1 MSFRDVVRALI
12 RRWLVLVVVAV
23 LALAGALVVVKP
35 GVVYRSTAVIRIKP
49 PETKQDPNGLT
60 DFRPSLAIIGAAV
73 VTMLKSQSGLAE
85 LRRAGV
91 SGAYDLAPRNTGTTK
106 TEAYV
111 VPTVEVS
118 VRGTDP
124 KETDR
129 EVGIVI
135 EHFDQHLKALQD
147 GLAVP
152 VPKDR
157 YITSDELVPATAL
170 PVQGVKSRGLFGV
183 AALATVVGV
192 AAALWVE
199 EYARRRRIRPEAG
212 PETAPPGI
220 GAARGVV
227 T

>member
-1 MSFRDVVRALI
+1 MSFRNVVRALM
-12 RRWLVLVVVAV
+12 RRWLVLAIAAV

-35 GVVYRSTAVIRIKP
+35 GVVYRSTAVVRVKP
-49 PETKQDPNGLT
+49 PETPQDPTGLT

-73 VTMLKSQSGLAE
+73 VTVLKSDSGAVE

-91 SGAYDLAPRNTGTTK
+91 TGLYDLAPRNTGTTK

-129 EVGIVI
+129 EVGVVI
-135 EHFDQHLKALQD
+135 QHFADHLRELQD
-147 GLAVP
+147 HLNVP
-152 VPKDR
+152 RQR

-183 AALATVVGV
+183 AALATVGGV
-192 AAALWVE
+192 AVALWVE
-199 EYARRRRIRPEAG
+199 EYARRRRLVRPDRAVRHR
-212 PETAPPGI
+212 
-220 GAARGVV
+220 AARRGVG

>member
-1 MSFRDVVRALI
+1 MVLALA
-12 RRWLVLVVVAV
+12 AV
-23 LALAGALVVVKP
+23 LAVAGALVVVKP
-35 GVVYRSTAVIRIKP
+35 GVVYRSTAVVRVKP
-49 PETKQDPNGLT
+49 PETRQDPTGMT

-73 VTMLKSQSGLAE
+73 VTMLKSDSGAAE

-91 SGAYDLAPRNTGTTK
+91 RGDYDLVPRNTGTTK

-129 EVGIVI
+129 EVGVVI
-135 EHFDQHLKALQD
+135 QHFDDHLRALQD
-147 GLAVP
+147 SLHVP
-152 VPKDR
+152 AQR

-183 AALATVVGV
+183 AALTTVVGV
-192 AAALWVE
+192 AVALWVE
-199 EYARRRRIRPEAG
+199 EAARRRKVLAADRYEREAVG
-212 PETAPPGI
+212 V
-220 GAARGVV
+220 GA
-227 T
+227 